1 MKFFRNQ
8 IGLCFNSKL
17 IITLFHQ
24 LSIAFV
30 CCTTPCYLLS
40 LFVIYWHS
48 LYHSLS
54 FALPIVAIRFQLLR
68 FVVIRCTTCS
78 DSLSIDVP
86 VVQFSVYFLFAYS
99 FFCFC
104 SLFYKT
110 LYEILFS
117 FCVQNYCFE
126 NARLMFQVVLLLN
139 LKFTDRLLISAF
151 ILVND

>member
-68 FVVIRCTTCS
+68 FVVPLVVTRCRSMYQSSSFQYIFCLLIRFFVFVLCFTKRCMK
-78 DSLSIDVP
+78 
-86 VVQFSVYFLFAYS
+86 S
-99 FFCFC
+99 FFHFAFRIIVLKMRGLCSRLFFC
-104 SLFYKT
+104 
-110 LYEILFS
+110 
-117 FCVQNYCFE
+117 
-126 NARLMFQVVLLLN
+126 
-139 LKFTDRLLISAF
+139 
-151 ILVND
+151 